1 MSLFENRSDFGAPED
16 HPPDVV
22 HLGSHGCDALFS
34 RYSGGT
40 HTGPSA
46 NSAATRTLIIQGKLV
61 LDMEGRSRIFNSGD
75 WFEIPPRT
83 EYSIHFCNDCSLI
96 EFSFEPASTA

>member
-1 MSLFENRSDFGAPED
+1 MTPVRQDIAMSLFENRSDFGAPED

-46 NSAATRTLIIQGKLV
+46 NSDELL
-61 LDMEGRSRIFNSGD
+61 
-75 WFEIPPRT
+75 PPIVGTGWVGSKR
-83 EYSIHFCNDCSLI
+83 
-96 EFSFEPASTA
+96 